1 MSEEKMHDLHHFMWQ
16 LSRDMAANHEY
27 LQTRVTEDPGT
38 AGDQAEI
45 HWANWLSSWLP
56 PTYKVVTK
64 GRIINQNG
72 EASPQIDVLVLKSF
86 YPKQL
91 HTNKHYLSVG
101 VAAAFECKTT
111 LKASHIEEATA
122 ACVKIQ
128 KLYRH
133 REGTPYKELYSP
145 IVYGLLA
152 HSHDWKGENSTPEDN
167 IIRKLSES
175 DILHVSHPRQG
186 LDLLCVADCGTW
198 VLAKTLLYLGPES
211 GLRKEFREG
220 INCGHLEHTPF
231 RKNETRDFTP
241 IGTFYANLMER
252 LAWEDPTLRDIVD
265 YYQATKIAGEGGGR
279 LRRWSFGV
287 LSDVVQKQIRGGR
300 RLDSYVVSWD
310 EWKNHFG
317 IRMQASAP
325 G

>member
-1 MSEEKMHDLHHFMWQ
+1 MSEEKMHALHHFMWQ
-16 LSRDMAANHEY
+16 LSNDMAANYKE
-27 LQTRVTEDPGT
+27 LQKGATEDPGT
-38 AGDQAEI
+38 TGDQAEI
-45 HWANWLSSWLP
+45 HWANWLREWLP
-56 PTYKVVTK
+56 PTYKVVNK
-64 GRIINQNG
+64 GQIINQYG
-72 EASPQIDVLVLKSF
+72 EASGQIDVLVLKSF
-86 YPKQL
+86 YPEKL
-91 HTNKHYLSVG
+91 HTNKRYLSVG

-111 LKASHIEEATA
+111 LKASHIEEATE

-133 REGTPYKELYSP
+133 REGTPYKELHSP

-152 HSHDWKGENSTPEDN
+152 HSHNWKGKNSTPEDN

-198 VLAKTLLYLGPES
+198 VLAKTLTYLGPES
-211 GLRKEFREG
+211 SLHKGFREA
-220 INCGHLEHTPF
+220 IHCGHLEHTPF
-231 RKNETRDFTP
+231 RKNETLNFTP

-279 LRRWSFGV
+279 LRRWPLEK

-300 RLDSYVVSWD
+300 RLSSYVVSWD
-310 EWKNHFG
+310 EWKDHFG
-317 IRMQASAP
+317 IRMN

>member
-1 MSEEKMHDLHHFMWQ
+1 MSEEKMHALHHFMWQ
-16 LSRDMAANHEY
+16 LSNDMAANYKE
-27 LQTRVTEDPGT
+27 LQKGATEDPGT
-38 AGDQAEI
+38 TGDQAEI
-45 HWANWLSSWLP
+45 HWANWLREWLP
-56 PTYKVVTK
+56 PTYKVVNK
-64 GRIINQNG
+64 GQIINQYG
-72 EASPQIDVLVLKSF
+72 EASGQIDVLVLKSF
-86 YPKQL
+86 YPEKL
-91 HTNKHYLSVG
+91 HTNKRYLSVG

-111 LKASHIEEATA
+111 LKASHIEEATEA
-122 ACVKIQ
+122 GVKIQ

-133 REGTPYKELYSP
+133 REGTPYKELHSP

-152 HSHDWKGENSTPEDN
+152 HSHNWKGKNSTPEDN

-198 VLAKTLLYLGPES
+198 VLAKTLTYLGPES
-211 GLRKEFREG
+211 SLHKGFREA
-220 INCGHLEHTPF
+220 IHCGHLEHTPF
-231 RKNETRDFTP
+231 RKNETLNFTP

-279 LRRWSFGV
+279 LRRWPLEK

-300 RLDSYVVSWD
+300 RLSSYVVSWD
-310 EWKNHFG
+310 EWKDHFG
-317 IRMQASAP
+317 IRMN